1 MSKPRK
7 IGKSPLKKACS
18 PKEVEV
24 LESLGDIKYDD
35 DSYDERNGSRTSHC
49 SRTCSIFRYMFVRLF
64 YKLVRRLVIP
74 ERILNSPGTSK
85 MSRTHS
91 RMSEASPMTPREVFE
106 ARCMETVDAAS
117 LEWTEVTA
125 TKPADSYS
133 FNDYC
138 ICNTFIPVMYF
149 KSVNF

>member
-35 DSYDERNGSRTSHC
+35 DSYDESPVFRIPRTQS
-49 SRTCSIFRYMFVRLF
+49 
-64 YKLVRRLVIP
+64 KL
-74 ERILNSPGTSK
+74 
-85 MSRTHS
+85 
-91 RMSEASPMTPREVFE
+91 SEASPMTPREVFE
-106 ARCMETVDAAS
+106 ARFNHSNAGS

-125 TKPADSYS
+125 RTSYDS
-133 FNDYC
+133 FDDYC
-138 ICNTFIPVMYF
+138 ICNTYIPVKDLKYYYF
-149 KSVNF
+149 IIIAK

>member
-35 DSYDERNGSRTSHC
+35 DSYEESPVFQIPRTQ
-49 SRTCSIFRYMFVRLF
+49 
-64 YKLVRRLVIP
+64 
-74 ERILNSPGTSK
+74 SK
-85 MSRTHS
+85 
-91 RMSEASPMTPREVFE
+91 MSEASPMTPRDVFE
-106 ARCMETVDAAS
+106 ARYNESGTVAAS

-125 TKPADSYS
+125 RTTYDSYG
-133 FNDYC
+133 FDDYC
-138 ICNTFIPVMYF
+138 ICNTFIPGRDL
-149 KSVNF
+149 KIILVNHSN